1 MTYGCLS
8 CWRNIWFRHLTKKVS
23 SNWRL
28 ATTGISVGA
37 RLLGLG
43 DEDEAGAVG
52 LRNTN
57 AVVTEISG
65 ALIPPLVLG

>member
-1 MTYGCLS
+1 MEQMAACNDTHFPLGAS
-8 CWRNIWFRHLTKKVS
+8 I
-23 SNWRL
+23 
-28 ATTGISVGA
+28 VG
-37 RLLGLG
+37 RGR

-65 ALIPPLVLG
+65 ALILPLVLG